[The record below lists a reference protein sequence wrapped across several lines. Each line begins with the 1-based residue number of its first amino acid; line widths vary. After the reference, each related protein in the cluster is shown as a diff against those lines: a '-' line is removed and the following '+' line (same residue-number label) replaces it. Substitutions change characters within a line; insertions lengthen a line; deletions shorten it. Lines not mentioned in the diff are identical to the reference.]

1 MKNEVQS
8 GEEFPEKRCTQ
19 NPVAISDLTH
29 KILETDKQYD
39 LSKIVSA
46 YQFAK
51 QAHGS
56 QTRSSGGH
64 RYDLC
69 RPAS

>member
-19 NPVAISDLTH
+19 KPVAISDLTH

-39 LSKIVSA
+39 LSKIVYHPSA
-46 YQFAK
+46 V
-51 QAHGS
+51 GGDDS
-56 QTRSSGGH
+56 GRSWHGH